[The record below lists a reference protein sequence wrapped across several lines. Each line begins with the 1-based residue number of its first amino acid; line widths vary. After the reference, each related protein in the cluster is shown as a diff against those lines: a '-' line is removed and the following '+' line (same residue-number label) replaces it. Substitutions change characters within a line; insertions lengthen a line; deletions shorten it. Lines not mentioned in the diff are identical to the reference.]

1 MRYCDLNLLE
11 DYVTK
16 ILRNIVMQCFINMLC
31 YMNIVVIENRDCIM
45 FKRSYNKS
53 IYMVLL

>member
-31 YMNIVVIENRDCIM
+31 YMNIVVIENRD
-45 FKRSYNKS
+45 
-53 IYMVLL
+53 